1 MSQAL
6 FTSMTGLNSA
16 QQSISVVS
24 NNVANINTTAY
35 KTADAR
41 FATLFSN
48 TLTAGNAPT
57 ATAGG
62 TNPKQIG
69 LGVKLEGIVRNFET
83 GSYLSTGRTSDSMIS
98 GRGYYTVM
106 DPSGAVYLTR
116 DGSFTLD
123 AKGNMVTLT
132 GNKVLGASSLKSEES
147 STAGIH
153 VPQNFTRTITGD
165 DNIQN
170 LFIKSQLN
178 NSSFTTGKVSMTVSD
193 GNKQKD
199 IEIIIGNDGDTPAP
213 DVAIKDTTTADQFMQ
228 AVVAKINQKAN
239 SATEGNPKVAV
250 NFTLEANWGTK
261 ITSANDNTGKIIW
274 SFDNAT
280 TNSSLKINDNSTAN
294 LADGLGFYELK
305 QAEGNQAMSKA
316 LSYQVDVN
324 PTTSPSNMTSLQ
336 SYSIGADGTIEATYD
351 NGDKLTVFLD
361 GAKEFQYQ
369 YVTSTGVYIQG
380 TSNDATSPVTVNPL
394 VASKE
399 GLVLQLAS
407 VTNEEGLVSKADNLW
422 SAGPDSGKIT
432 FTIAGQMGTGKI
444 VTGGL
449 ESSNVDLAREL
460 SNMII
465 AQRAINANS
474 RVFSTASSVLETL
487 SQLGR

>member
-6 FTSMTGLNSA
+6 FTSMTGLNTA

-24 NNVANINTTAY
+24 NNVANLNTTAY

-83 GSYLSTGRTSDSMIS
+83 GSFQSTGRSGDSMIS
-98 GRGYYTVM
+98 GEGYYTVM
-106 DPSGAVYLTR
+106 DANGSVYLTR

-123 AKGNMVTLT
+123 ANGNMVTLT

-147 STAGIH
+147 STSGIH
-153 VPQNFTRTITGD
+153 IPQNFTRNITGD
-165 DNIQN
+165 DNIKN
-170 LFIKSQLN
+170 LCIQSELN
-178 NSSFTTGKVSMTVSD
+178 NSSFTTGNVNLTVSAPD
-193 GNKQKD
+193 PADNTKTISKD
-199 IEIIIGNDGDTPAP
+199 ITVTIGDSGSGADVEISSATTANQFMTAIVAAINDKAT
-213 DVAIKDTTTADQFMQ
+213 DTTGG
-228 AVVAKINQKAN
+228 AKSVDIDL
-239 SATEGNPKVAV
+239 SSE
-250 NFTLEANWGTK
+250 WGTK
-261 ITSANDNTGKIIW
+261 VSESEDNTGKTIW
-274 SFDNAT
+274 ELGT
-280 TNSSLKINDNSTAN
+280 TGASLKINDTSTAN
-294 LADGLGFYELK
+294 LADGLSFYEIK
-305 QAEGNQAMSKA
+305 QTEGPSMSKA

-324 PTTSPSNMTSLQ
+324 PTSSPSNMTSLQ

-351 NGDKLTVFLD
+351 NGDKLTVFMD
-361 GAKEFQYQ
+361 DSKEFQYQ

-380 TSNDATSPVTVNPL
+380 TSKDSSPVNVNPL

-399 GLVLQLAS
+399 GLVLQIAS
-407 VTNEEGLVSKADNLW
+407 VTNQEGLVSQADNLW
-422 SAGPDSGKIT
+422 TAGPDSGKVT
-432 FTIAGQMGTGKI
+432 FTIAGQMGTGNI
-444 VTGGL
+444 ATGGL

-474 RVFSTASSVLETL
+474 RVFSTASSILETL

>member
-6 FTSMTGLNSA
+6 FTSMTGLNAA

-35 KTADAR
+35 KSADAR

-83 GSYLSTGRTSDSMIS
+83 GSFLSTGRTGDSMIS

-123 AKGNMVTLT
+123 ADGNMVTLT
-132 GNKVLGASSLKSEES
+132 GNKVLGAASLKSEES

-165 DNIQN
+165 DNTPN
-170 LFIKSQLN
+170 LYVKDELN
-178 NSSFTTGKVSMTVSD
+178 NSSFTTGKISMTVSD
-193 GNKQKD
+193 GTNQKD
-199 IEIIIGNDGDTPAP
+199 IEFTIGNQGDTPAP
-213 DVAIKDTTTADQFMQ
+213 DIVISDTTTADQFMTD
-228 AVVAKINQKAN
+228 VVNTINTKAN
-239 SATEGNPKVAV
+239 AAGV
-250 NFTLEANWGTK
+250 NFTLQSSWGTRV
-261 ITSANDNTGKIIW
+261 SQDNDNTGKVIW
-274 SFDNAT
+274 SFAGTGNA
-280 TNSSLKINDNSTAN
+280 SLKINDTSTAN
-294 LADGLGFYELK
+294 LADGLSFYELK
-305 QAEGNQAMSKA
+305 QTDGNSAMSKA

-324 PTTSPSNMTSLQ
+324 PTTSPSNMTSLK

-361 GAKEFQYQ
+361 DSNEFQYQ
-369 YVTSTGVYIQG
+369 YVTSTGVYISG
-380 TSNDATSPVTVNPL
+380 TSNDATSPVTINPL

-399 GLVLQLAS
+399 GLVLQMAS
-407 VTNEEGLVSKADNLW
+407 VTNEEGLVSNADNLW

-432 FTIAGQMGTGKI
+432 FTIAGQMGTGNI
-444 VTGGL
+444 VTNGL

-474 RVFSTASSVLETL
+474 RVFSTASTVLETL